1 MTGKPN
7 RVEAQA
13 SKGAMI
19 RGVIALLVHR
29 VNNDLSQKCSFGQLS
44 SRTTE
49 ATIEDVFAANTDCR
63 PPATVVLTECFR
75 CERPHRRSQCRKLAR
90 DESLSSNGRPR
101 PAPQLKAGN
110 PILASRKDRVVAPGQ
125 FLCCARAC
133 SLQEARAEWRRSIQR
148 CSDNLCQAQARAG
161 RFPGPGI

>member
-1 MTGKPN
+1 MSFTGLRRKQGPV
-7 RVEAQA
+7 RKMFFRPVVFAYYGSHYERRLRCQH
-13 SKGAMI
+13 G
-19 RGVIALLVHR
+19 LP
-29 VNNDLSQKCSFGQLS
+29 SFGH
-44 SRTTE
+44 R
-49 ATIEDVFAANTDCR
+49 AAHGT
-63 PPATVVLTECFR
+63 LR